1 MAEQPVPDLP
11 GREYPG
17 SEYPGTDLPG
27 TDLPGTDLPGTDLPA
42 GTLPDNDSRET
53 VAPVG
58 ARLDL
63 PEAGE
68 WKRVSPKYVMVE
80 IVGTVFFLLIVGAV
94 AGSLWVLLD
103 QVWAA
108 WVGSLIALITLI
120 SLALE
125 PRRVRSIGY
134 QLRADDL
141 LFRRGIMYQRFVSVP
156 YGRMQ
161 LVDITRG
168 PVARLLGLA
177 DLKFVTAAATS
188 GVAIPGLAE
197 ADADALR
204 DRLVEL
210 AESRRAGL

>member
-11 GREYPG
+11 GSEDPGREVAVG
-17 SEYPGTDLPG
+17 DGA
-27 TDLPGTDLPGTDLPA
+27 PA
-42 GTLPDNDSRET
+42 

-80 IVGTVFFLLIVGAV
+80 IVGTVFFLLIVCAV
-94 AGSLWVLLD
+94 AGALWLVLD

-108 WVGSLIALITLI
+108 WVGALIALITLI

>member
-1 MAEQPVPDLP
+1 MSDYRDTGTGPAAPPEPALPAAQPAVTEPAIAAEQPAAA
-11 GREYPG
+11 
-17 SEYPGTDLPG
+17 TD
-27 TDLPGTDLPGTDLPA
+27 
-42 GTLPDNDSRET
+42 
-53 VAPVG
+53 APVVPPVG
-58 ARLDL
+58 TRLDL

-68 WKRVSPKYVMVE
+68 WQRVSPKYVMVE
-80 IVGTVFFLLIVGAV
+80 IVGSLIFLVMICV
-94 AGSLWVLLD
+94 AAGLLWLLLD
-103 QVWAA
+103 QTWAA
-108 WVGSLIALITLI
+108 IVGGALALIVLV
-120 SLALE
+120 SVAFE

-141 LFRRGIMYQRFVSVP
+141 LFRRGIMFQRFVSVP

-168 PVARLLGLA
+168 PVARWLGLA

-188 GVAIPGLAE
+188 AVAIPGLAE
-197 ADADALR
+197 DDANTLR